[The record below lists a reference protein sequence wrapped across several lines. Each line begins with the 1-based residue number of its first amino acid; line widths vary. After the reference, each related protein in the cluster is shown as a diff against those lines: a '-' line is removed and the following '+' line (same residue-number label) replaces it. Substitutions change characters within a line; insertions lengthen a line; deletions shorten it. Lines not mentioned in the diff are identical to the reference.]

1 MKEHHPTAPA
11 ICPPSPTRSQNMAAV
26 KRANTRPEL
35 DLRRALH
42 AKGLRFR
49 KDYPI
54 RLRGRMIRPD
64 IAFTRYRLAI
74 FVDGCF
80 WHSCPE
86 HGQVPAT
93 NVEFWTAK
101 LKGNFERDRAQDL
114 MLESAD
120 WLVVRIWEHEQLA
133 AAVESVEN
141 ALKTRQGK

>member
-1 MKEHHPTAPA
+1 
-11 ICPPSPTRSQNMAAV
+11 
-26 KRANTRPEL
+26 
-35 DLRRALH
+35 
-42 AKGLRFR
+42 
-49 KDYPI
+49 
-54 RLRGRMIRPD
+54 MIRPD